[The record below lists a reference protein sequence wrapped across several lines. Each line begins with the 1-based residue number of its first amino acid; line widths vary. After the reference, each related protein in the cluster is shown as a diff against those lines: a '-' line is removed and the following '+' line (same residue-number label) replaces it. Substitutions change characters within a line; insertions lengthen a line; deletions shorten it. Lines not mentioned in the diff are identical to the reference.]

1 MEEII
6 KQSFTFAEISVYKN
20 YCNINDKPISVNE
33 VSIDDE
39 GCFSNLVDMTS
50 RSLNSASN
58 NFDLLLYQK
67 NQYQFF
73 YSNNCNNYFV
83 NYTKRDKPQV
93 FYEIIKLTKAVS
105 LGKSENKH
113 LAFETTKSK
122 HIKKYY
128 YNPFADITIHKI
140 ERWIKKDGDKIIVKL
155 FVNKRIRRVNSR
167 YFIKHT
173 ESITITFNLKTGNF
187 NIVEFET
194 TKKKQTKRFYSNSFA
209 CLKQSLNAIYQFQ
222 SKYTRYLKIP
232 EIAEIFN
239 NHQFQD
245 VMKKTF
251 DFNES
256 FIEQLL
262 DFYIMAKNFTSEIEV
277 TRNTTKV
284 KSPIIIDFIGLW
296 LNKFIELKKI
306 KIPNDAMRLVAYYY
320 PTEKFLKKN
329 DRKLIASILDRFRIK
344 SKITVKIMHQ
354 QPGIS
359 LPILIKTCYL
369 FGKNYSKYIGNIPL
383 EFFFNKSLRD
393 EDVFGKNAMLEFV
406 KETDVSFNDIEKE
419 NIIKII
425 NNYWVDST
433 IEKRSNDHS
442 VIDMIYDH
450 YRMLK
455 DVKEYYPELQL
466 QSRTFKSFRN
476 EHVQLSV
483 IENRIKRGISIE
495 YIFDDKMIEEIEK
508 PIEIINTDW
517 VYNKSTVVWEMT
529 PIVKR
534 DVFIPKILK
543 TSEDYI
549 EEGEYMHHCVSG
561 YVDKERSIIISLR
574 HNEERVTCEY
584 SVATRNV
591 LQMRYFTNDSPPDHY
606 IKPLEILEKRIH
618 DFSGRFMSI
627 NKIKKNLQI
636 NGKEVP
642 IPTENFF

>member
-93 FYEIIKLTKAVS
+93 FYDIIKLTKAVS

-113 LAFETTKSK
+113 LAFETTESK

-128 YNPFADITIHKI
+128 NDPFAEITIHKI

-155 FVNKRIRRVNSR
+155 FINKRIRGVNKR
-167 YFIKHT
+167 YFTKKT
-173 ESITITFNLKTGNF
+173 ESKTITFNLKTGNF
-187 NIVEFET
+187 NIVEFENI
-194 TKKKQTKRFYSNSFA
+194 KKEQTKRFYSNSFV
-209 CLKQSLNAIYQFQ
+209 CLKQSLNGIYGFH
-222 SKYTRYLKIP
+222 SKFRIYSKFS
-232 EIAEIFN
+232 EILIIFN
-239 NHQFQD
+239 DQVFQD

-251 DFNES
+251 KFDEN
-256 FIEQLL
+256 FIEQGI
-262 DFYIMAKNFTSEIEV
+262 DFHIKVKDFTSETEVRPSIE
-277 TRNTTKV
+277 
-284 KSPIIIDFIGLW
+284 IDFIGLW
-296 LNKFIELKKI
+296 INKFIELKKI
-306 KIPNDAMRLVAYYY
+306 KAPNEAIRLIGYYY

-329 DRKLIASILDRFRIK
+329 DRKLIASILDRFGIK
-344 SKITVKIMHQ
+344 SKLTIKIMHEQ
-354 QPGIS
+354 QHTHIS
-359 LPILIKTCYL
+359 KLVKTCCL
-369 FGKNYSKYIGNIPL
+369 FGENYSKYIGNIPL
-383 EFFFNKSLRD
+383 DFFCCMTDPEQSIYEKNELLKFRYLNK
-393 EDVFGKNAMLEFV
+393 NTV
-406 KETDVSFNDIEKE
+406 KFSDREKE
-419 NIIKII
+419 SIVKILNDYYLNYGKHIKYFSKNNLNMGSII
-425 NNYWVDST
+425 DT
-433 IEKRSNDHS
+433 
-442 VIDMIYDH
+442 IYDH
-450 YRMLK
+450 YEMIERI
-455 DVKEYYPELQL
+455 KEYYPDVKLDATTYK
-466 QSRTFKSFRN
+466 TFRD
-476 EHVQLSV
+476 EHTQLSV
-483 IENRIKRGISIE
+483 IDNRIKAGISIE
-495 YIFDDKMIEEIEK
+495 YVFDNKMIEEIEK
-508 PIEIINTDW
+508 PIEILITDW
-517 VYNKSTVVWEMT
+517 NHDKSSIEVN

-534 DVFIPKILK
+534 ELYIPKILK
-543 TSEDYI
+543 SSEDYI

-574 HNEERVTCEY
+574 HQEERVTCEY
-584 SVATRNV
+584 SVASRRA
-591 LQMRYFTNDSPPDHY
+591 LQMRYFANDPPPTHY
-606 IKPLEILEKRIH
+606 VKPLEILEQRISN
-618 DFSGRFMSI
+618 FSGRFMSI